1 MKEIKVRLSL
11 EVPGATMLSSQ
22 DCDKLSKK
30 DAYDHSVMVIETQEK
45 KGKKLIKHNE
55 VLHINTRK
63 LKTVKQNISICKEAY
78 AHMIDSKEIP
88 TASIRKAW
96 GGMSKKQRLE
106 FHLNNIAE
114 HFNAVSFSYEIL
126 DD

>member
-1 MKEIKVRLSL
+1 MEEIKVRLSL

-22 DCDKLSKK
+22 DCEKMSKK
-30 DAYDHSVMVIETQEK
+30 DAYDHSLMSIETQEK
-45 KGKKLIKHNE
+45 KGKKLIRKNE

-63 LKTVKQNISICKEAY
+63 LKTVKHNISICKEAY
-78 AHMIDSKEIP
+78 VYMIDSKEIP
-88 TASIRKAW
+88 TASIRKSW

-114 HFNAVSFSYEIL
+114 HFHALSFTYEIL